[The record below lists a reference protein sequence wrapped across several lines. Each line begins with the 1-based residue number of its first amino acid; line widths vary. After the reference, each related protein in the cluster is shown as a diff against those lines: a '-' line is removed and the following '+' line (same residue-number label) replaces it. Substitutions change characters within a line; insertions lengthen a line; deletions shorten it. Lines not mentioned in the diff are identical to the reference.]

1 MRRVEIDL
9 ATRRIGSAE
18 AGAQWQDVTG
28 PAGEHHVR
36 FDT

>member
-1 MRRVEIDL
+1 MRRVEIDP
-9 ATRRIGSAE
+9 ATRTARAE